1 MTFSA
6 LDNAKF
12 LAPTPLLMII
22 GELAGSK
29 NESEQMYK
37 EASEP
42 KELFEIDSANH
53 IDLYDKSIFVERAID
68 KLIAFYRL

>member
-1 MTFSA
+1 
-6 LDNAKF
+6 
-12 LAPTPLLMII
+12 
-22 GELAGSK
+22 
-29 NESEQMYK
+29 MYK